1 MFSIYKGYIMKKIIA
16 FTCLT
21 FLLGACSSQSVKPVN
36 SLTQAGAVQADDR
49 AYMNALHDPNN
60 ILSKRSVYFDYDKYE
75 IKREFMALIDAH
87 ANFLQQHSNVKITI
101 QGNADER
108 GSREYNLALGQKRA
122 VALKKALNI
131 KGISDNQIET
141 ISFGEEKPKIE
152 GHNEQAWSQNRR
164 DDIVYEGE

>member
-1 MFSIYKGYIMKKIIA
+1 MAI
-16 FTCLT
+16 
-21 FLLGACSSQSVKPVN
+21 LLGACSGQSVKPV
-36 SLTQAGAVQADDR
+36 SSPTTASMSPKEDM

-60 ILSKRSVYFDYDKYE
+60 ILSKRSIYFDYDKYE
-75 IKREFMALIDAH
+75 IKKEFMPLIDAH

-131 KGISDNQIET
+131 KGISDSQIET
-141 ISFGEEKPKIE
+141 VSFGEEKPKDE